1 MSGQTASFT
10 DFKSN
15 VLVSEPIL
23 QGLDSQKF
31 GSLNI
36 IQSVAYSKRCQ
47 TSKVKLY
54 AK

>member
-15 VLVSEPIL
+15 VLVTEPIL

-47 TSKVKLY
+47 TLR
-54 AK
+54 